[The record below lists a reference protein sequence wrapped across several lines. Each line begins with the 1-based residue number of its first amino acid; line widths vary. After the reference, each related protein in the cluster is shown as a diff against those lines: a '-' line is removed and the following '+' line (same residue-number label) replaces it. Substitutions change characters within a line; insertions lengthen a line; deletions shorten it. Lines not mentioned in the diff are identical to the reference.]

1 MTVLEQY
8 RRLESLG
15 LWRDGPD
22 DQRREVVVSL
32 GDATL
37 VVSTPAETALTHWS
51 LPAIERLNPGR
62 TPALY
67 SPGPEASERL
77 EVDDP
82 DMIAAIEAVRSAID
96 RARPH
101 PGRLRWMI
109 GAAAGLAILA
119 GAVFWL
125 PGALTRQTVILLP
138 EAKRSEIGEALVA
151 EIGRLAGPL
160 CEAPR
165 ARIALARLSSRVL
178 GTTAPRVVLIPA
190 AIPDTISLPGEF
202 IVASATLIEDH
213 ESPDVLAGFL
223 LAEDIR
229 RDDHDPMLA
238 LLTDAGLVSTFRL
251 LTTGDLPAGALHDHA
266 VHLLSRS
273 ATVVPDAALVE
284 RFTEARLSTESYA
297 YARDVSGES
306 VLALI
311 EADPLRGQPR
321 EPLISDEDWLS
332 LQTVCTGG

>member
-15 LWRDGPD
+15 LWRDGPE

-32 GDATL
+32 GEATL

-67 SPGPEASERL
+67 APGTDADERL
-77 EVDDP
+77 EIDDP

-96 RARPH
+96 KARPH

-109 GAAAGLAILA
+109 GAAVALAVLA

-125 PGALTRQTVILLP
+125 PGALTRQTVMLLP
-138 EAKRSEIGEALVA
+138 EAKRIEIGEALLE
-151 EIGRLAGPL
+151 EIGRLAGPP
-160 CEAPR
+160 CDRPR
-165 ARIALARLSSRVL
+165 ARVALARLSTRVL
-178 GTTAPRVVLIPA
+178 GTPAPRVLLIPA
-190 AIPDTISLPGEF
+190 SIPDTISLPGAF
-202 IVASATLIEDH
+202 IVANAALAEDH
-213 ESPDVLAGFL
+213 ESPDVLAGYL
-223 LAEDIR
+223 LAEDVR
-229 RDDHDPMLA
+229 RTSRDPMLT
-238 LLTDAGLVSTFRL
+238 LLSDAGLLSTFRL
-251 LTTGDLPAGALHDHA
+251 LTTGDLSVEALREHA
-266 VHLLSRS
+266 VTLLSRPGAAVDD
-273 ATVVPDAALVE
+273 ATLVQ
-284 RFTEARLSTESYA
+284 RFAEAGVSTEAYA

-306 VLALI
+306 VLSLI
-311 EADPLRGQPR
+311 EADPMRGLSR
-321 EPLISDEDWLS
+321 APLISDEDWLS